1 MIQTDP
7 IIDEREVPDP
17 MQLQLP
23 QESYLSESTRRL
35 IEYLDV
41 PTNEQIAVL
50 ELPMPAEPE
59 DEGDDW

>member
-17 MQLQLP
+17 MKLQLP

>member
-7 IIDEREVPDP
+7 IIDEREVPESV
-17 MQLQLP
+17 QLQLP
-23 QESYLSESTRRL
+23 QEINLSERTRRL

>member
-7 IIDEREVPDP
+7 IIDEREVPESV
-17 MQLQLP
+17 QLQLP
-23 QESYLSESTRRL
+23 QEINLSERTRRL

-50 ELPMPAEPE
+50 ELPMRAEPE